1 MFKYE
6 RGLFMN
12 FETLCSCYLESIHTD
27 IKESTFIRYRDMI
40 NNHILPCLSVYA
52 PEAIDL
58 YVLEEVKNHLLKNG
72 RMDGKGGLAP
82 KSVSDVLSL
91 LKNIISYGQ
100 NHDLDIPC
108 HAKYLKVRKEN
119 KETRVL
125 SREEQ
130 KRLQFYLLNHMNTVN
145 MGILLALRTGMRIG
159 ELCALTWE
167 NVDIPSGMI
176 RVAATVQRISYPG
189 MPPNDTPKTHLIITR
204 PKSPSS
210 YRLIPVSELL
220 LPILMDYYSEPS
232 AYLLTGLSRPMEPR
246 TLQNRFQTALRQIPI
261 YGASFHTLRHTFAT
275 RCVEAGFEIKSLSE
289 ILGHASVNITLNR
302 YVHSSWETKR
312 ANMRKMDQFLNTL

>member
-1 MFKYE
+1 MKNS
-6 RGLFMN
+6 LNQQLLAAN
-12 FETLCSCYLESIHTD
+12 FSWVRVMSIESYTDEQFTITL
-27 IKESTFIRYRDMI
+27 
-40 NNHILPCLSVYA
+40 
-52 PEAIDL
+52 
-58 YVLEEVKNHLLKNG
+58 
-72 RMDGKGGLAP
+72 
-82 KSVSDVLSL
+82 
-91 LKNIISYGQ
+91 Q
-100 NHDLDIPC
+100 LDINQGTG
-108 HAKYLKVRKEN
+108 ARAVYFGTN
-119 KETRVL
+119 
-125 SREEQ
+125 SR
-130 KRLQFYLLNHMNTVN
+130 RLE
-145 MGILLALRTGMRIG
+145 ILQNSQSQNP
-159 ELCALTWE
+159 EP
-167 NVDIPSGMI
+167 DIPSGMI

-232 AYLLTGLSRPMEPR
+232 DYLLTGLSRPMEPR